1 MSILAAE
8 IGRTVRY
15 SLAGWARTIRL
26 CVVVVVITIL
36 YVIYVRYAASPA

>member
-1 MSILAAE
+1 MRMHEVITQ

-26 CVVVVVITIL
+26 CVILVVVVIV
-36 YVIYVRYAASPA
+36 YVLATRR

>member
-1 MSILAAE
+1 MSDIVIQ

-26 CVVVVVITIL
+26 CMILIVVVVIYTQ
-36 YVIYVRYAASPA
+36 VTHR